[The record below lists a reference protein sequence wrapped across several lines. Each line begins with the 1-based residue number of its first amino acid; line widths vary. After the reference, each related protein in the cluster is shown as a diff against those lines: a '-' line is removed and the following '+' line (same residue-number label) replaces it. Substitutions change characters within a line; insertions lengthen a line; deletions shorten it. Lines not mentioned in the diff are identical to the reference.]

1 MVDAKGLLPG
11 PGRILLLAL
20 KHRWE
25 DSNLLVP
32 HGRLYIYDTLDFNAA
47 GMNFSSVNS

>member
-32 HGRLYIYDTLDFNAA
+32 HGRLYIYDTLDLFVPNIL
-47 GMNFSSVNS
+47 MLQV